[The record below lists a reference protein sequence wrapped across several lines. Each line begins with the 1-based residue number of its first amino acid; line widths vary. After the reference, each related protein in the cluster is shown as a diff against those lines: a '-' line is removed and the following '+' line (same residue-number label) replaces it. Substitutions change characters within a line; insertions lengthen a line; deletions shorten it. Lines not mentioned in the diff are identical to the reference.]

1 MARRP
6 AKRRPTGYI
15 RGKAVLTLDATTA
28 AAYQGAG
35 SAEAGIAAVISA
47 LGNTVSV
54 RVYDGSGTEKGAGSM
69 TDPWA
74 TQDGAHL
81 TVNAAQSFAV
91 TENGTPDADWY
102 LRFEGNGRWVRGSF
116 GLAGSGQDYRWTMPN
131 WRSNQTGKIR
141 SGALQ
146 IFAPTNT
153 APSLVGA
160 PSALNFTKGVG
171 GTYDFGQHVSDTEG
185 GTFTYVLIGTQY
197 DGITMQATSGV
208 LTVTSTAT
216 EAVRDLTVRVT
227 DSGGLSSDWAC
238 AVTVAAAS
246 SASHIVYSN
255 GQLNGGATH
264 TTIAAAIAAMSAG
277 DTLELRNATAGS
289 LTVWAQ
295 ALDFTGKAGTAIAPL
310 TVRVRD
316 GDQVVLRTSG
326 TLLTLTNCS
335 YLVIGG
341 NTSGVTGLQIGDERD
356 FVHTAAAWQ
365 NCYPQTYGLNA
376 ANAHHWTLRN
386 LTLTGARAYYCN
398 DTGFDCADYE
408 FTSCRFTK
416 AGTNCYNTDT
426 DARNIL
432 RVRGRRVRLIDCTAD
447 HGGHDTVAVHAASA
461 VVRNCTF
468 SGYWSDL
475 SPYAGSRATNSLGA
489 DNSNVGNGPQLWEG
503 CTIRDSGESPGG
515 GSMQALMKVETAH
528 MILRGC
534 YLLDSDSHIW
544 HSNYT
549 SQSESSPTTTQS
561 ISFHCFY
568 HNTTYTT
575 KGTWWNNNV
584 SYSASYGA
592 DFYEKNR
599 IQNNLFMACA
609 DGDKSTPSGGQVVSY
624 DSRGVLDGYSNGWK
638 GSLIQGNQFGG
649 SSANFNLELKGDAG
663 TTGVYPVDAPP
674 ANWSAN
680 VVSNRVSAVTFNAV
694 GTAPHRS
701 PAGFSVTNWGTGAA
715 GDAPALATVTAT
727 TGTYAAGDWIEIDT
741 ARPFFSG
748 WGITGEVGDY
758 VVIGSTATGG
768 VTRQI
773 AACDYAGNRVQ
784 LTTSTT
790 VTTGDGVWFAGNPAN
805 GAASVWDNRGAVQ

>member
-1 MARRP
+1 MLAIDSTTRT
-6 AKRRPTGYI
+6 AYDAASGASN
-15 RGKAVLTLDATTA
+15 KAQVVVD
-28 AAYQGAG
+28 
-35 SAEAGIAAVISA
+35 A
-47 LGNTVSV
+47 LGATVAV
-54 RVYDGSGTEKGAGSM
+54 KIYDGGGNEKASGTMGS
-69 TDPWA
+69 PWA
-74 TQDGAHL
+74 TQANGVISIGEVTSMAI
-81 TVNAAQSFAV
+81 TAA
-91 TENGTPDADWY
+91 GTPDANWY
-102 LRFEGNGRWVRGSF
+102 LRFEGNSRWLRGSF
-116 GLAGSGQDYRWTMPN
+116 GLRSSAQDFVARGDAWVNGFTI
-131 WRSNQTGKIR
+131 TLGTV
-141 SGALQ
+141 Q
-146 IFAPTNT
+146 INAPSNT

-160 PSALNFTKGVG
+160 PSTLSYLYGTG
-171 GTYDFGQHVSDTEG
+171 GTHDFSDYVSDPEG
-185 GTFTYVLIGTQY
+185 GPHAYALIGTAY
-197 DGITMQATSGV
+197 SGITINASSGV
-208 LTVTSTAT
+208 LTVTAAAAVAT
-216 EAVRDLTVRVT
+216 RNLTIRVT
-227 DSGGLSSDWAC
+227 DPTGLSSDWAC

-356 FVHTAAAWQ
+356 FVHTQAAWA

-376 ANAHHWTLRN
+376 ANAHHWTVRN
-386 LTLTGARAYYCN
+386 ATLTGAQAYYCN
-398 DTGFDCADYE
+398 SVAATCTDYE
-408 FTSCRFTK
+408 FRDCKFTR
-416 AGTNCYNTDT
+416 AGTNCFNNGND

-432 RVRGRRVRLIDCTAD
+432 LARGARARWVNCTAD

-468 SGYWSDL
+468 SGYWADL
-475 SPYAGSRATNSLGA
+475 SPYAGSRACTSLGA